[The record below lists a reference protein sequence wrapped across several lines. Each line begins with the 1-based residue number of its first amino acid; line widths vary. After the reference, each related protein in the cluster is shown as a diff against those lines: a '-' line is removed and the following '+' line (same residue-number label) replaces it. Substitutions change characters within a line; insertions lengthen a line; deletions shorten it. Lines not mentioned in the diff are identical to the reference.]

1 MLEVDFHSHSLFSG
15 CGLHTIIEMLTY
27 AKTVGLKALAITDHG
42 TAQDGHISSPFFDR
56 LIDPVDGIRLLKGQ
70 ESNVVNDEGVIDF
83 PVKFLRYADVVLLGL
98 HPNLDKLPKKADY
111 SDMLIKALKKNPY
124 VDIITH
130 LNDTVYPVDYDKVIA
145 AAKELGMA
153 IEFNNSKTKYSKV
166 DPTATPLL
174 IDACKRVGCR
184 AVINSDAHALREI
197 GLDDSIRPLLASA
210 DFPSGLLVNDT
221 ADRAFAFVEERRK
234 VKFDFAKRRAGDEVI
249 F

>member
-27 AKTVGLKALAITDHG
+27 AKSAGLKALAITDHG

-56 LIDPVDGIRLLKGQ
+56 LVDPVDGIRLLKGQ
-70 ESNVVNDEGVIDF
+70 ESNVVNDEGDIDF
-83 PVKFLRYADVVLLGL
+83 PIKFLRYTDVVLLGL
-98 HPNLDKLPKKADY
+98 HPNLDKRPKKTDY

-130 LNDTVYPVDYDKVIA
+130 LNDTVYPVDYDKVIG

-210 DFPSGLLVNDT
+210 DFPPELLVNDT
-221 ADRAFAFVEERRK
+221 AEGAFAFVEERRK
-234 VKFDFAKRRAGDEVI
+234 VKFDFIKLQQSVGRL
-249 F
+249 